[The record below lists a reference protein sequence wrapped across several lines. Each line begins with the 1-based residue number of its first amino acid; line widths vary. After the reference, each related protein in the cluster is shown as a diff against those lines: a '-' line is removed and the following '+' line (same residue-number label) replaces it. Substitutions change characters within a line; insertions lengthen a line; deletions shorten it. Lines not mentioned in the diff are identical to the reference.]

1 MITNLKMEKQ
11 ISSLEEKYVKVYE
24 RLEAAEK
31 CETCLNKMNKGEL
44 FLIFIFQVVQHM
56 L

>member
-1 MITNLKMEKQ
+1 MEKQ
-11 ISSLEEKYVKVYE
+11 ISSLEEKYVRVYK

-31 CETCLNKMNKGEL
+31 CENCLNKMNKGEL
-44 FLIFIFQVVQHM
+44 LVVLIFQVVQNM